1 MKIEIVSI
9 PPGFA
14 PLCIR
19 EKWVGVTIPLVS
31 EEEAEQVRKCD
42 DSNALTADGYIVR
55 GVDAVHE
62 LINAQRAWE
71 AVNFWSNPMPPC
83 YLHFSKECCKLVP

>member
-19 EKWVGVTIPLVS
+19 KMWVGVTIPLVS
-31 EEEAEQVRKCD
+31 EEEAEQVRKSD
-42 DSNALTADGYIVR
+42 VSNVLTADGYIVQ
-55 GVDAVHE
+55 GVEAVHE
-62 LINAQRAWE
+62 LINAGRSMQAI
-71 AVNFWSNPMPPC
+71 NYWSNPMPPC
-83 YLHFSKECCKLVP
+83 YLHFAKECCKLVP